1 MELLEILK
9 QFKTI
14 TPDPDFTTK
23 SKRAVLAELP
33 LENPVFGV
41 SGIRRIIFHVIE
53 TGVAV
58 GLAGLFIILI
68 TGGFSGSVIS
78 PVKFSAIDPQTL
90 HAEAQAIDA
99 QIDLASVNYSE
110 PAAVTE
116 STQKIAASL
125 NKEISVTVA
134 SSTPSSTITTEA
146 TTTPSLSIDQALQ
159 ALSQ

>member
-1 MELLEILK
+1 MDLLETLK

-14 TPDPDFTTK
+14 VPDTGFTTK
-23 SKRAVLAELP
+23 SKRAVLAALP
-33 LENPVFGV
+33 LEDSAFGV
-41 SGIRRIIFHVIE
+41 SGLRRAIFHIIE

-58 GLAGLFIILI
+58 GLAGLFIVLI

-90 HAEAQAIDA
+90 HAEADAIDA

-125 NKEISVTVA
+125 NKKIDIIVA
-134 SSTPSSTITTEA
+134 TSTPSSA
-146 TTTPSLSIDQALQ
+146 TTTAITPTSSLSIDQALK
-159 ALSQ
+159 ALSE